1 MRKIVAYVAGPYR
14 AETVNGIAENIQRVR
29 SVALELWRMGYVV
42 ICPHLT
48 VLMDGAV
55 ADEVFLEGGLELV
68 RRSDVV
74 VLVGDWR
81 ESEGTLAEVEL
92 ALKLDML
99 VYVYADGGLMP
110 LELRN
115 EALKKDWEEWDAKQ
129 EN

>member
-1 MRKIVAYVAGPYR
+1 LRKIVAYVAGPYR
-14 AETVNGIAENIQRVR
+14 AETVNGIVENIQRVR

-42 ICPHLT
+42 ICPHLNSA
-48 VLMDGAV
+48 LMDGAV
-55 ADEVFLEGGLELV
+55 DKVFLEGGLELV

-110 LELRN
+110 LER
-115 EALKKDWEEWDAKQ
+115 EAKSI
-129 EN
+129 